1 MGNDIE
7 LHSTTVFS
15 IFAKFLYVFGASL
28 VVGLTFGLGTAVLLK
43 VLKSNS
49 APQACPLLNST
60 SYLMRHRC
68 INCRLQ
74 SEATELGWSW

>member
-1 MGNDIE
+1 MQALGSDIE

-15 IFAKFLYVFGASL
+15 IFAKFLYVFVASL

-49 APQACPLLNST
+49 SPQVSQHLH
-60 SYLMRHRC
+60 YLCVKSASHM
-68 INCRLQ
+68 
-74 SEATELGWSW
+74 